1 MGEEREDVAVAT
13 GTESD
18 AQVISLQPN
27 PVYNFTSN
35 THSTTREE
43 VEYDYVESILKQ

>member
-13 GTESD
+13 GTD

-43 VEYDYVESILKQ
+43 VEYDYVV